1 MTGPATSCPPDVLW
15 LGLDRPTD
23 SWWPLLD
30 ARERRR
36 ARALPCPLI
45 RRRFIVR
52 RGMVKQVLAHRT
64 GLPPAELTIH
74 ADARGRPMVTVC
86 PRLRFSV
93 SHRGPLAVLA
103 LSGDGSRVGVDL
115 ERVSAHRVTPRMLA
129 YTLTP
134 REQHFLTRLPPSERP
149 RAFHAVWTAKEAVA
163 KATGRDLASCFTR
176 IEVALGP
183 PGNPGGLADG
193 QHLARDLTCPPSA
206 WPITRPAAPLP
217 GYATALVTLPTSQE
231 ERP

>member
-1 MTGPATSCPPDVLW
+1 MTGPTTSCPPDVLW
-15 LGLDRPTD
+15 LGLDRAAD

-36 ARALPCPLI
+36 ARALPCPLV

-74 ADARGRPMVTVC
+74 TDARGRPTVTAY

-103 LSGDGSRVGVDL
+103 VSGNGSQVGVDV
-115 ERVSAHRVTPRMLA
+115 ERVSGHRVTPRILA

-134 REQHFLTRLPPSERP
+134 SERHFLAGLPSRERI

-176 IEVALGP
+176 IDVTLGP
-183 PGNPGGLADG
+183 AGRHGGPSDG
-193 QHLARDLTCPPSA
+193 QHLARDLTRPSA
-206 WPITRPAAPLP
+206 AWIVTRPAAPLP

>member
-1 MTGPATSCPPDVLW
+1 MTGPGTSCPPEVLW
-15 LGLDRPTD
+15 LGLDRPAD
-23 SWWPLLD
+23 SWWLLLD

-64 GLPPAELTIH
+64 GLPAAEVTIH
-74 ADARGRPMVTVC
+74 ADAEGRPMVTAC

-134 REQHFLTRLPPSERP
+134 RERHALTRLPPRERT

-163 KATGRDLASCFTR
+163 KATGYDLASCFIR
-176 IEVALGP
+176 IDVALGP
-183 PGNPGGLADG
+183 PGDLGGLTYG

-231 ERP
+231 ERS